1 MKTIY
6 HESAKFHVSGEAIY
20 IDDIKVNNQLLHG
33 YVYTSPV
40 AHAKI
45 KSYDLSEAQKIAG
58 VHAILN
64 YQDIPGHNQM
74 GPVFQDEVILA
85 IDEVTFIGQAIFLIA
100 AESEEIARQA
110 AKLIKIEFKELPA
123 ILTIEDAIQNGV
135 TVQPSRKIETGDIA
149 EAFKNAKNI
158 IEGEL
163 KVGGQEHWY
172 LETQICLC
180 IPQEGR
186 DMKVYSSTQNPSET
200 QLLVAEALG
209 LHKMNVEVE
218 MKRMGGG
225 FGGKETQG
233 NHVAVW
239 SAILADYTKKPV
251 KIRLF
256 RDEDQKMTGKRHRFL
271 IKYKAAFDENG
282 LISAV
287 DFEQNAD
294 AGATSDLSMS
304 ILERAMLHAENSYY
318 IPNMRIIGHAWKTN
332 LPSNTAFRGFG
343 GPQGIAAME
352 TIIDRIARTL
362 KKDAA
367 EIRNTNF
374 YALFERNVTPY
385 GQKIENNRLPK
396 IWEQIIETSEYF
408 ARRKQVDEFNQ
419 KNEFFKK
426 GLALTPI
433 KFGISFTTAFLN
445 QAGALVHIYNDGSV
459 LVNHGGT
466 EMGQGLHTKMRQ
478 IAAQELGIDYENVK
492 VSATNT
498 TKVPNTSPTAAS
510 SGTDMNGMAVKDAI
524 DKIKKRIS
532 TYIACKFGA
541 TYRDNISDAE
551 NLVYD
556 RNIIY
561 DWKQPER
568 KISFTD
574 AVKAAYLGR
583 INLSSNG
590 FYATPGVNFNRE
602 RGTGKPFFYFAY
614 GMAVSEVLLDTLTG
628 YVKILRSDILHDV
641 GESINTDIDKGQV
654 EGAFIQGVG
663 WCTTEELKYDSKGN
677 LLNHSPDTYKIPS
690 VNDIPEIFNVNLLKG
705 YPQPGTIHRSKAVG
719 EPPFML
725 SFSVWLAIKDAISSI
740 RNHEAEPDFMI
751 PATNEN
757 ILLSIDKLKK

>member
-6 HESAKFHVSGEAIY
+6 HESAKYHVTGEATY
-20 IDDIKVNNQLLHG
+20 IDDIKVESQLLHG

-45 KSYDLSEAQKIAG
+45 KNYDFSEAAKVAG
-58 VHAILN
+58 IHAILS
-64 YQDIPGHNQM
+64 YKDIPGHNQM
-74 GPVFQDEVILA
+74 GPVFKDEVILA
-85 IDEVTFIGQAIFLIA
+85 VDEVTFIGQSIFLIA
-100 AESEEIARQA
+100 AENEEIARQA
-110 AKLIKIEFKELPA
+110 SKLIKIEFEELPA
-123 ILTIEDAIQNGV
+123 ILTIEKAIENGQ
-135 TVQPSRKIETGDIA
+135 TIQPSRKIETGDIN
-149 EAFKNAKNI
+149 EAFKNATNI

-180 IPQEGR
+180 IPEEGR
-186 DMKVYSSTQNPSET
+186 DMKVFSSTQNPSET

-209 LHKMNVEVE
+209 LQKMNVEVD
-218 MKRMGGG
+218 MRRMGGG

-233 NHVAVW
+233 NHVAIW
-239 SAILADYTKKPV
+239 AALLANYTKRPV

-256 RDEDQKMTGKRHRFL
+256 RDDDQKNTGKRHRFL
-271 IKYKAAFDENG
+271 IKYKAAFDNNG

-287 DFEQNAD
+287 DVEQNSD
-294 AGATSDLSMS
+294 AGATTDLSMS

-343 GPQGIAAME
+343 GPQGIACME

-362 KKDAA
+362 KKDSA

-374 YALFERNVTPY
+374 YALFDRNVTPY

-396 IWEQIIETSEYF
+396 IWEQIIETSDYF
-408 ARRKQVDEFNQ
+408 ERRKQTDFFNNN
-419 KNEFFKK
+419 NEFYKK

-433 KFGISFTTAFLN
+433 KFGISFTTSFLN
-445 QAGALVHIYNDGSV
+445 QAGALVHIYNEGSV

-478 IAAQELGIDYENVK
+478 IAAKELGIDYENIK
-492 VSATNT
+492 VNSTNT

-510 SGTDMNGMAVKDAI
+510 SGADMNGMAVKDAI
-524 DKIKKRIS
+524 DKIKHKLS
-532 TYIACKFGA
+532 AFIACKFAA
-541 TYRDNISDAE
+541 TYRDNTTE
-551 NLVYD
+551 PEFLVYD
-556 RNIIY
+556 RNLIY
-561 DWKQPER
+561 DWKNPER
-568 KISFTD
+568 KITFNE

-590 FYATPGVNFNRE
+590 FYATPGVHFNRE
-602 RGTGKPFFYFAY
+602 KGYGKPFYYFAY
-614 GMAVSEVLLDTLTG
+614 GMAVSEILLDTLTG
-628 YVKILRSDILHDV
+628 YSKILRTDILHDV
-641 GESINTDIDKGQV
+641 GESLNIDIDRGQA

-677 LLNHSPDTYKIPS
+677 LLNHSPDTYKIPG
-690 VNDIPEIFNVNLLKG
+690 VNDIPEIFNVELLKG

-725 SFSVWLAIKDAISSI
+725 SLSVWLAIKDAISSI
-740 RNHEAEPDFMI
+740 TNHQIEPDFQI

-757 ILLSIDKLKK
+757 ILLAIDKLKK